1 MKKTIK
7 QLKDAKSEALQTM
20 QNLIENAE
28 SEDRNL
34 TADEQTAWNE
44 AEKIASDMNDRV
56 ERLERSMDFA
66 KTPVTPVTMSTQN
79 VAKTDKDL
87 KRFSFTAAAT
97 AAYNGQMDGIVREM
111 HQEARNENKSRL
123 FRGVGI
129 PSIVLE
135 SRAASDL
142 PAASG
147 KVKPTD
153 VGSFVDQL
161 QANLAL
167 VQAGAN
173 FYSGISADRKFPI
186 IAGITS
192 GFVNEAGTDPAGG
205 QAASGSIDAI
215 TLSPNKLISQ
225 VSMSAEMMTQN
236 VSAEAALQRN
246 MASSIAAAWELALLQ
261 NESSTDNGPNSIFH
275 TADAVTATGSITA
288 DELFD
293 CEANILGKNFN
304 PAAGRFAYIMNSGAL
319 AKIKGAAGTDFV
331 AAFADFAQKQVNG
344 YPYYVTSNVGYQ
356 TTANA
361 TQDNERLLFGDFSD
375 VHLATFGGLDVISDR
390 YTDAHKGLSR
400 LVIVSLVDG
409 KAARVA
415 SSSTSLC
422 KVIVS

>member
-7 QLKDAKSEALQTM
+7 QLKDSKNDALQTM

-34 TADEQTAWNE
+34 STDEQAAWNE
-44 AEKIASDMNDRV
+44 AEKQATDFGARV
-56 ERLERSMDFA
+56 ERLERSMDLS

-79 VAKTDKDL
+79 VGKTDKDL
-87 KRFSFTAAAT
+87 KRFSFTAAAQ
-97 AAYNGQMDGIVREM
+97 AAYNGQMEGLVREM

-135 SRAASDL
+135 SRAAENL

-147 KVKPTD
+147 NVKPTD
-153 VGSFVDQL
+153 VGSFTDQL

-186 IAGITS
+186 IAGIS
-192 GFVNEAGTDPAGG
+192 SSFVQEDGTGAPN
-205 QAASGSIDAI
+205 ASGNIDAI

-236 VSAEAALQRN
+236 ASAEAALQRN
-246 MASSIAAAWELALLQ
+246 MAASISAAWELALLQ
-261 NESSTDNGPNSIFH
+261 SEDVTTNGPNSIFH
-275 TADAVTATGSITA
+275 TCDTVAGTASISK
-288 DELFD
+288 EILFAL
-293 CEANILGKNFN
+293 ENNILSKNFN
-304 PAAGRFAYIMNSGAL
+304 PAAGRFAYIMNAGAL
-319 AKIKGAAGTDFV
+319 AKIKEEAGVDYV
-331 AAFADFAQKQVNG
+331 SAFADFAQKQCNG
-344 YPYYVTSNVGYQ
+344 YPYHVTSNLGFK
-356 TTANA
+356 TASGA
-361 TQDNERLLFGDFSD
+361 TQDDERIMFGDFSD
-375 VHLATFGGLDVISDR
+375 VHLATFGGLDIISDR

-409 KAARVA
+409 KAARVT
-415 SSSTSLC
+415 SGSTSMADYV
-422 KVIVS
+422 KA